1 MNMRSIQCLI
11 VGASWLLA
19 LPAWPASL
27 SNFGPEQPVSLADLR
42 PHLGDTEAYSEQW
55 SHGVWTPDGYFV
67 GVDFAISNLGIGDH
81 KGGFRLEFKD
91 PSGKKM
97 ECKQEFDDD
106 EWSASKDGFRLVFGA
121 QELTGDASG
130 LRLKVRCPKLN
141 ADLVFANAGPAVRP
155 GNGNLRLEDGG
166 QVEGTYTLMFT
177 SPRANVTG
185 QVVLAGQTI
194 PIAGPGFCDHS
205 YSDIS
210 PEKLA
215 RRWFRFKLINPDI
228 SIVMAELESTRELG
242 SQQRGWVLVYDA
254 QGRVLATAKT
264 RFEYDGF
271 VSQSKDGG
279 YSIPRRVR
287 LVAADGENTLTGTL
301 RMTGV
306 KEIRDPTANL
316 DGVRRAIVQQFSKPR
331 DYSLTCSYQFQ
342 LKQAGQVKELKGE
355 GVYRFVFV
363 NP

>member
-1 MNMRSIQCLI
+1 MNMRTIQGLI
-11 VGASWLLA
+11 LAAIWLVA
-19 LPAWPASL
+19 LPGWPASL
-27 SNFGPEQPVSLADLR
+27 SNFGAEQPVGMADFR
-42 PHLGDTEAYSEQW
+42 PHLGDNEAYSEQW

-81 KGGFRLEFKD
+81 KGGFRLELKD
-91 PSGKKM
+91 PSGKKV

-106 EWSASKDGFRLVFGA
+106 EWSAAKEGFRLTFGS
-121 QELTGDASG
+121 QELSGDASG
-130 LRLKVRCPKLN
+130 LRIKVRCPKLS
-141 ADLVFANAGPAVRP
+141 ADLQFANVGPSVRP
-155 GNGNLRLEDGG
+155 GDGTLSMEDDGE
-166 QVEGTYTLMFT
+166 VEGSYHLMIT

-185 QVVLAGQTI
+185 QVVQDGRTI
-194 PIAGPGFCDHS
+194 AIAGPGFCDHS

-228 SIVMAELESTRELG
+228 SIVMAEIEATRELG
-242 SQQRGWVLVYDA
+242 SVQRGWILVYDA
-254 QGRVLATAKT
+254 QGRVLATART

-287 LVAADGENTLTGTL
+287 LVAADGGNTLTGTL
-301 RMTGV
+301 LMTGV

-331 DYSLTCSYQFQ
+331 DYSLACSYQFQ

-355 GVYRFVFV
+355 GIYRFVFV